1 MQHLKEFLT
10 RIQTF
15 TLRIIEDDIQ
25 TEWGTSEKKHIKT
38 YDILYDTKYNDSTT
52 YRSELRVLREMAF
65 IDIMT
70 QDKERIKFYLVE
82 LRKVRKRFQ
91 DFWEKYHDNYS
102 EMKLMYERS
111 FIYSVYLEY
120 WFIVNVPPYEQ
131 SEITL
136 SARFVEDLADA
147 VKVRE
152 KSLIELLWDT
162 DTFIKDKIP
171 YDEFVKQLHSKP
183 QPDEQPN
190 KEPQTNID
198 EGPAEAAI
206 EVSRYPT
213 FKAETVMQ
221 LLELLKDYFTP
232 EDYPKL
238 KNLLLNNES
247 PATPLIFR
255 GFANQL
261 ADAFKQLF
269 DANLIVGCIM
279 ADLERWLTPKFV
291 YLANGTVPRELT
303 EPYLNSIMSTKTRP
317 CKSPILKIER
327 KEDKF
332 FILPAPRNKK

>member
-171 YDEFVKQLHSKP
+171 YDEFVKQLHSKT
-183 QPDEQPN
+183 QPDEQSN
-190 KEPQTNID
+190 EEHQTIIY
-198 EGPAEAAI
+198 EVSAEATK